1 MPQNIFDHLRA
12 LADEIYQEKQ
22 AALGLK
28 TAKVEPD
35 PSMGKSKHPTEK
47 MDDGG
52 QEPPE
57 GERYREM
64 TEYNREH
71 VQHSLDNKKPREVE
85 GEDVQQSDY
94 GAGSP
99 GDLPEVERD
108 YKKKLEDPG
117 TSHPA
122 RVDKEKTADDVSYAN
137 LSFKEAYDRSMRLGE
152 EILQDIVRLGQQAV
166 APQDGTAKQASHS
179 DNGQPVQ
186 PVDDAAALQ
195 ELIGEIKQAAGNVDD
210 DALDRAV
217 EYGRQLAD
225 KVASDLQDGASTEND
240 PQQVKAAAEQRIYDI
255 LKAAAFDAD
264 LVGQFYARVNQQK
277 QAMGD
282 VPPEAAAAMA
292 AGAMPPAQEE
302 PPTAAGETVE
312 IPVSEEDVEEAIP
325 DAEPDEEE
333 AIAELVAA
341 LDELGI
347 SPEELLATAE
357 TVSEEEDLEPEE
369 EEKVARLQK
378 IASAALAYKRSGKYR
393 LHEAKT
399 SAQRRLRD
407 QMKQHVRELMEL

>member
-71 VQHSLDNKKPREVE
+71 VQHSLDNNKSREVE
-85 GEDVQQSDY
+85 CEDVQPSDY
-94 GAGSP
+94 GASGP
-99 GDLPEVERD
+99 GELPEVEKD

-166 APQDGTAKQASHS
+166 APQDVVAKQASHS

-186 PVDDAAALQ
+186 SVDDTAALQ

-225 KVASDLQDGASTEND
+225 KVATSLQNGSPTEND

-264 LVGQFYARVNQQK
+264 LVGQFYTRVNQQK

-302 PPTAAGETVE
+302 PPVDAGMEEV
-312 IPVSEEDVEEAIP
+312 PVSEEDVEKAIP

-333 AIAELVAA
+333 AISELVAA

-357 TVSEEEDLEPEE
+357 EASEEGDLEPEE